1 LVTSSSPSS
10 FSPINN
16 AKERTVVVY
25 GIDNVINIVLQFL
38 SQTNNKIDACVD
50 YTRPSLAIDYLALK
64 NAFLDAKK
72 RGVKLRYV
80 TEITKDNIS
89 YCKQLLTTMVYELR
103 HLEGMKG
110 NFYIS
115 ESAYLAP
122 ATFHEKGKPASQII
136 YSNVKEIVEH
146 QRYVFDSF
154 WYRAVPAKQ
163 RIKEIEEGT
172 SSSAATLHYE
182 TRLMDNSEEIV
193 KEISRLIA
201 NSNELATCLTS
212 GGMQYSHKYFFD
224 IKKKLLDKQK
234 KGGHKGL
241 RCVTN
246 IDNEKVIDIVKIYLD
261 YDIEV
266 KHVKNLPPMS
276 FGVSDK
282 EIAVTIEKMEGG
294 RVVQSLLIS
303 NEPLYLK
310 HFSSIFEELWRNGTD
325 AADRISELEQGTEP
339 ARIEIIESPRKA
351 VELAHNLVKA
361 AKYEVLRIYPS
372 LNAFRRQVHIG
383 AMQLFR
389 EAVQNGVKVRI
400 LIPADRQQIIQ
411 VVSEVELSLPQ
422 IDIRSID
429 KSLETHIGIIVT
441 DRKDSLI
448 IELRDDTK
456 ENYYEAAGLAAYS
469 NSKPIALSYA
479 SIFDSLWKQG
489 ELYEQLQAYS
499 TAQKDFINIAAHE
512 LRTPIQPIL
521 SLSQVLISQKGNI
534 EQYDEQLH
542 VINRNAKR
550 LRILV
555 ENILDVTRIESH
567 TLTLKKKRVNLS
579 HMILNAMTEFED
591 QIRKDQNKNAKIK
604 LSAVLSTE
612 TISFNKKEEVNEYE
626 GNNQDVFVDADKER
640 LAQVIFNILNNAIKF
655 TQEGSITIS
664 AEEKEERDKKI
675 VIVSVKDTGRGID
688 VKMLP
693 RLFSKFVSNSERGG
707 TGLGLYI
714 SKSIIEAHGGK
725 IWATNNSDGKGAIVS
740 FNLPVSKKQI
750 RKS

>member
-1 LVTSSSPSS
+1 
-10 FSPINN
+10 
-16 AKERTVVVY
+16 
-25 GIDNVINIVLQFL
+25 
-38 SQTNNKIDACVD
+38 
-50 YTRPSLAIDYLALK
+50 
-64 NAFLDAKK
+64 
-72 RGVKLRYV
+72 
-80 TEITKDNIS
+80 
-89 YCKQLLTTMVYELR
+89 MV
-103 HLEGMKG
+103 
-110 NFYIS
+110 
-115 ESAYLAP
+115 P
-122 ATFHEKGKPASQII
+122 
-136 YSNVKEIVEH
+136 
-146 QRYVFDSF
+146 
-154 WYRAVPAKQ
+154 
-163 RIKEIEEGT
+163 
-172 SSSAATLHYE
+172 
-182 TRLMDNSEEIV
+182 
-193 KEISRLIA
+193 
-201 NSNELATCLTS
+201 
-212 GGMQYSHKYFFD
+212 
-224 IKKKLLDKQK
+224 
-234 KGGHKGL
+234 
-241 RCVTN
+241 
-246 IDNEKVIDIVKIYLD
+246 
-261 YDIEV
+261 
-266 KHVKNLPPMS
+266 
-276 FGVSDK
+276 
-282 EIAVTIEKMEGG
+282 
-294 RVVQSLLIS
+294 
-303 NEPLYLK
+303 
-310 HFSSIFEELWRNGTD
+310 D

-499 TAQKDFINIAAHE
+499 AAQKDFINIAAHE

-604 LSAVLSTE
+604 LSAVLATE

-740 FNLPVSKKQI
+740 FNLPVSKKTN
-750 RKS
+750 

>member
-1 LVTSSSPSS
+1 
-10 FSPINN
+10 
-16 AKERTVVVY
+16 
-25 GIDNVINIVLQFL
+25 
-38 SQTNNKIDACVD
+38 
-50 YTRPSLAIDYLALK
+50 
-64 NAFLDAKK
+64 
-72 RGVKLRYV
+72 
-80 TEITKDNIS
+80 
-89 YCKQLLTTMVYELR
+89 M
-103 HLEGMKG
+103 
-110 NFYIS
+110 
-115 ESAYLAP
+115 
-122 ATFHEKGKPASQII
+122 
-136 YSNVKEIVEH
+136 
-146 QRYVFDSF
+146 
-154 WYRAVPAKQ
+154 
-163 RIKEIEEGT
+163 
-172 SSSAATLHYE
+172 
-182 TRLMDNSEEIV
+182 
-193 KEISRLIA
+193 
-201 NSNELATCLTS
+201 
-212 GGMQYSHKYFFD
+212 
-224 IKKKLLDKQK
+224 
-234 KGGHKGL
+234 
-241 RCVTN
+241 
-246 IDNEKVIDIVKIYLD
+246 
-261 YDIEV
+261 
-266 KHVKNLPPMS
+266 
-276 FGVSDK
+276 
-282 EIAVTIEKMEGG
+282 
-294 RVVQSLLIS
+294 
-303 NEPLYLK
+303 
-310 HFSSIFEELWRNGTD
+310 
-325 AADRISELEQGTEP
+325 
-339 ARIEIIESPRKA
+339 
-351 VELAHNLVKA
+351 
-361 AKYEVLRIYPS
+361 
-372 LNAFRRQVHIG
+372 
-383 AMQLFR
+383 
-389 EAVQNGVKVRI
+389 
-400 LIPADRQQIIQ
+400 Q
-411 VVSEVELSLPQ
+411 VVSEIDMRLPQ

-499 TAQKDFINIAAHE
+499 AAQKDFINIAAHE

-579 HMILNAMTEFED
+579 HVILNAMTEFED

-612 TISFNKKEEVNEYE
+612 TISFNKKEVNEYE

-640 LAQVIFNILNNAIKF
+640 LAQVIFNLLNNAIKF

-664 AEEKEERDKKI
+664 AQEKEERDKKI

-740 FNLPVSKKQI
+740 FNLPVSKKI
-750 RKS
+750 N